1 VAGILNGTCNYILTE
16 MEDRPLVRRRAARGP
31 APGLRRGRPDHGR
44 RRLRRRPQD
53 HPSWRPWPSAARR
66 TSRPPR
72 SRASN
77 GELLD
82 IKLAKDL
89 GYRIKL
95 VASASRSADGV
106 LVRVHPSLAPLD
118 HPLAQAGGALNAL
131 FIEGRRIGRIFVQGP
146 GAGAGPTA
154 AAVAADIADV
164 MTGAV
169 RPVFQ
174 APAGDLKPFI
184 AVDPSRTV
192 GKAYLRFLVRDE
204 PGAIAAIS
212 ETLAE
217 CGVSIDSFL
226 QKPVEGAGGVP
237 IVLVTH
243 ATAES
248 V

>member
-1 VAGILNGTCNYILTE
+1 
-16 MEDRPLVRRRAARGP
+16 
-31 APGLRRGRPDHGR
+31 
-44 RRLRRRPQD
+44 
-53 HPSWRPWPSAARR
+53 
-66 TSRPPR
+66 
-72 SRASN
+72 
-77 GELLD
+77 
-82 IKLAKDL
+82 
-89 GYRIKL
+89 
-95 VASASRSADGV
+95 
-106 LVRVHPSLAPLD
+106 
-118 HPLAQAGGALNAL
+118 LAQAGGALNAL
-131 FIEGRRIGRIFVQGP
+131 FIEGRRVGRIFVQGP

-192 GKAYLRFLVRDE
+192 GKAYLRIMVRDE

-243 ATAES
+243 ATPES
-248 V
+248 NLLDAITRIEKLQAVLERPRLLRVARI